1 MRISIIL
8 ILLTFATKAS
18 CNTDLGT
25 IIGLGLP
32 VVEISTLN
40 GEEPWCDTV
49 ESPEGCMGQGITNAN
64 KVMGRLRILDGEET
78 LYDSGD
84 YQEDSGGITIRVRG
98 NSSAWSWKKPF
109 KIKLQSSAD
118 LLTRGD
124 NSKYA
129 DKEWLLIKDEK
140 VSLNTV
146 IGLKVNELMGM
157 QWTPEYKIVNVVM
170 NGDYR
175 GIYLLI
181 ESVKRNSRCR
191 LDISKTGY
199 LFEYD
204 PYWWNEDVYF
214 DTPYT
219 CSPNAKIAKFTFK
232 YPSDEDI
239 TIEHILYLQRFLA
252 TLEASFADGSYTEY
266 LDLDSFVSWLL
277 GQDILGNGDGHG
289 SNMYLTKYDD
299 SPTSKVMMA
308 NLWDFDVIMT
318 TAGEWSQ
325 SHEVFY
331 FGELWRNGGITFSNA
346 YQKKWNEVKV
356 KLFPEISAFLEQ
368 FAASSTGEAFSRSIS
383 FDSERWGKEVVT
395 LETIINEA
403 QDWFANREQ
412 WLEQNINGSSAIKS
426 IKAEEQPTLIY
437 SIEGRRLKSLS
448 KGINIIR
455 QRDGRTKKIIIT
467 SK

>member
-18 CNTDLGT
+18 CNIDLDT
-25 IIGLGLP
+25 IVGLGLP

-109 KIKLQSSAD
+109 KIKLQKAAD

-318 TAGEWSQ
+318 TAGDWSQ
-325 SHEVFY
+325 SHGVFY

-346 YQKKWNEVKV
+346 YQEKWNEVKV

-403 QDWFANREQ
+403 LDWFANREQ
-412 WLEQNINGSSAIKS
+412 WLEQNINASSAIKS

-455 QRDGRTKKIIIT
+455 QRDGTVRKKIVR
-467 SK
+467 

>member
-8 ILLTFATKAS
+8 ILLTFATKARS
-18 CNTDLGT
+18 NTDLDT

-78 LYDSGD
+78 LYDSGN
-84 YQEDSGGITIRVRG
+84 YQKGVGGMIIRVRG

-181 ESVKRNSRCR
+181 ESVKRNSSCR

-204 PYWWNEDVYF
+204 PYWWNEDIYF

-219 CSPNAKIAKFTFK
+219 CSANAKTVKFTFK

-331 FGELWRNGGITFSNA
+331 FGELWRYGGITFSNA
-346 YQKKWNEVKV
+346 YQEKWNEVKV
-356 KLFPEISAFLEQ
+356 KLVPELSAFLEK
-368 FAASSTGEAFSRSIS
+368 FVASSIGEAFNRSIPY
-383 FDSERWGKEVVT
+383 DSERWGKEAVP
-395 LETIINEA
+395 LETLINEA

-412 WLEQNINGSSAIKS
+412 WLEQNINASSAIKS

-455 QRDGRTKKIIIT
+455 QRDGETKKIIIT

>member
-8 ILLTFATKAS
+8 ILLVFATKAR
-18 CNTDLGT
+18 CNIDLDT
-25 IIGLGLP
+25 IVGLGLP
-32 VVEISTLN
+32 VVEITTLN
-40 GEEPWCDTV
+40 GEEPSC
-49 ESPEGCMGQGITNAN
+49 EMQEPPEDCMGQGITNAN
-64 KVMGRLRILDGEET
+64 KVMGRLRILDGIET
-78 LYDSGD
+78 LYDSGN
-84 YQEDSGGITIRVRG
+84 YQKEGGITIRIRG
-98 NSSAWSWKKPF
+98 NSSAWADKKPY
-109 KIKLQSSAD
+109 KIKLQNAAD

-124 NSKYA
+124 NSKYT

-140 VSLNTV
+140 ISLNTV
-146 IGLKVNELMGM
+146 IGLKVNELIGM
-157 QWTPEYKIVNVVM
+157 QWTPAYKIVNVVM

-191 LDISKTGY
+191 LDISNTGY

-204 PYWWNEDVYF
+204 PYWWNEDVYL
-214 DTPYT
+214 DTPFT
-219 CSPNAKIAKFTFK
+219 SAPEAKPVKFTFK

-239 TIEHILYLQRFLA
+239 TPEHILYLQRVLG
-252 TLEASFADGSYTEY
+252 TLEASFADGSYTDY

-277 GQDILGNGDGHG
+277 AQDILGNGDGHG

-299 SPTSKVMMA
+299 TPISKVMMA

-325 SHEVFY
+325 SHGVFY
-331 FGELWRNGGITFSNA
+331 FDELWHSSDLTFSNA
-346 YQKKWNEVKV
+346 YQEKWNEVKV
-356 KLFPEISAFLEQ
+356 KLFPELSAFLEQ
-368 FAASSTGEAFSRSIS
+368 FAASSTGEAFNRSIPY
-383 FDSERWGKEVVT
+383 DSERWRMEAVA
-395 LETIINEA
+395 LDTIINEA

-426 IKAEEQPTLIY
+426 IKADEQPTFIY

-448 KGINIIR
+448 KGINIIH